1 MKRILIIGV
10 GGIGSYLSR
19 ELNRLILNDQIDID
33 DVEICVADNDIVE
46 LKNIRYQNFTKADI
60 FKNKA
65 EVIGERYCFVDKQNR
80 ISDVSELE
88 PYDLII
94 IAVDNSQT
102 RKMVFDYCYSNDKEF
117 IDLRAEG
124 RACAFFTKAKGK
136 DELMKSLGREISD
149 EGSSCQLAYEL
160 ENGII
165 QNGNVI
171 IATIGSQLVLNWL
184 RGEYN
189 PTEQIM
195 RI

>member
-1 MKRILIIGV
+1 MKKILIIGV
-10 GGIGSYLSR
+10 GGIGSYLAR
-19 ELNRLILNDQIDID
+19 ELNRLILNDQIELEDT
-33 DVEICVADNDIVE
+33 EICVADNDIVE
-46 LKNIRYQNFTKADI
+46 LKNIRYQNFSKADI

-65 EVIGERYCFVDKQNR
+65 DVIGERYCFVDKQDR
-80 ISDVSELE
+80 INNASELE

-102 RKMVFDYCYSNDKEF
+102 RKMVFDYCYSNDTDF

-124 RACAFFTKAKGK
+124 RACAFFTKAKGHEALIK
-136 DELMKSLGREISD
+136 TLGNTISD

-165 QNGNVI
+165 QNGNMI

-184 RGEYN
+184 RGEFN